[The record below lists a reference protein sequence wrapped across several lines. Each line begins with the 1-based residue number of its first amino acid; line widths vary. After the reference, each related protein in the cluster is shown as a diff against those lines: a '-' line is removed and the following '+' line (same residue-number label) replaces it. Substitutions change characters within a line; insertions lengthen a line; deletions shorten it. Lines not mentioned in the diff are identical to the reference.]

1 MTYATSQEKL
11 ERPIRAGVFATAGA
25 ARLAVNR
32 LLAAGF
38 TTDEI
43 TVICSDE
50 TKERYFREFEH
61 QKPAGANTP
70 LAIAIG
76 SSIAAGLGG
85 LTVAVGLAAGG
96 LPLVIVGG
104 AALMTGG
111 VVGSFLGAML
121 TRGTEKEISNY
132 YDQAVL
138 EGKLLVAVESHDHD
152 GGLRLTRAEQILD
165 EAGAE
170 AEPLP
175 LSEG

>member
-1 MTYATSQEKL
+1 MTQATIAEKRI
-11 ERPIRAGVFATAGA
+11 RPVRAGVFRDATS
-25 ARLAVNR
+25 ARLAVNN

-38 TTDEI
+38 TRDEI

-50 TKERYFREFEH
+50 AKEQHFKEFEH
-61 QKPAGANTP
+61 QKPAGTNTP
-70 LAIAIG
+70 MAMAVG

-85 LTVAVGLAAGG
+85 ITVAAGLAAGG

-121 TRGTEKEISNY
+121 TRGTEKEASDY

-138 EGKLLVAVESHDHD
+138 EGKLLVAVECHTEDAER
-152 GGLRLTRAEQILD
+152 RLARAEQILD
-165 EAGAE
+165 QAGSE

-175 LSEG
+175 LPEG